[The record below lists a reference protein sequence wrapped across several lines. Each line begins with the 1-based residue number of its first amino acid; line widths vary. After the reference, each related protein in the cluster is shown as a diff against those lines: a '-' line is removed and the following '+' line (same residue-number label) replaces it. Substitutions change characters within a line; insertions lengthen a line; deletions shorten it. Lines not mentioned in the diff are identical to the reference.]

1 MRGIA
6 VFLIGVIAAVAAA
19 GVRADDIEVR
29 EARLEAVDEGL
40 ALHADFAF
48 EFNPRLE
55 EAVRGGV
62 PIYFVV
68 EFELTRPRWW
78 WFDEKTVS
86 RRHQVK
92 LSYHPL
98 SRQYRLAAG
107 VIQQSFPSL
116 EEAVA
121 VLRRM
126 RGWIVVERSTPL
138 QEGAYEAAVRMRLDL
153 TLLPKPFQ
161 VSALTSRDWRL
172 ESPWRRFTY
181 RPATPPAAP
190 AGDTRD
196 ARRDEAD
203 KAGEK

>member
-6 VFLIGVIAAVAAA
+6 VILVGLFAMFASAC
-19 GVRADDIEVR
+19 VRADDIEVR
-29 EARLEAVDEGL
+29 EARLEAVDEGI
-40 ALHADFAF
+40 ALRADFAF

-62 PIYFVV
+62 PLYFVV

-86 RRHQVK
+86 KRHQVK

-107 VIQQSFPSL
+107 VIQQSFGTL
-116 EEAVA
+116 EEALV
-121 VLRRM
+121 VLRRT
-126 RGWIVVERSTPL
+126 RGWIVVERTAPL
-138 QEGAYEAAVRMRLDL
+138 QDGAYEAAIRMRLDL

-172 ESPWRRFTY
+172 ESPWRRFAY
-181 RPATPPAAP
+181 RAGPTPTIPAVEPR
-190 AGDTRD
+190 RD
-196 ARRDEAD
+196 AVEKGGD
-203 KAGEK
+203 K

>member
-1 MRGIA
+1 MRSIA
-6 VFLIGVIAAVAAA
+6 IVLAGLFAMLVAAC
-19 GVRADDIEVR
+19 VRADNIEVR
-29 EARLEAVDEGL
+29 EARLEAVDEGI
-40 ALHADFAF
+40 ALRADFAF

-62 PIYFVV
+62 PLYFAF

-86 RRHQVK
+86 KRHQVK

-107 VIQQSFPSL
+107 VIQQSFGTL
-116 EEAVA
+116 EEALV
-121 VLRRM
+121 VLRRIS
-126 RGWIVVERSTPL
+126 GWIVVERTAPL
-138 QEGAYEAAVRMRLDL
+138 QDGAYDAAVRMRLDL

-181 RPATPPAAP
+181 RAGQAPVVPASEP
-190 AGDTRD
+190 
-196 ARRDEAD
+196 RRDDPE
-203 KAGEK
+203 KGGEK